1 MVFATYQFLLHLWR
15 IGTKLVRPL
24 SRINTGFFSLKIFL
38 YQLYQFFQPIYST
51 FFSPPV
57 FGDSYFWKNT
67 RVFWGG
73 IDIPCEKVIRIL
85 ILLWNKS
92 GNKKVCCIRIQKN
105 WYIGTFGT
113 GRMYVRNCHVAILIT
128 TGVCFRK
135 EAAFR
140 AFQACG
146 LWSAAAWPAV
156 LGNACPEYGCFRSA
170 CSGSLS
176 SLRPDSDSQARF
188 PDVLLCR
195 GTYVRFWWFWI
206 TRGSLVFDSNPRFI
220 LVLVLRC
227 FKDPLFFIWGLCAFQ
242 FVVAYPRFYLILA

>member
-57 FGDSYFWKNT
+57 FGDSHFWKNT

-73 IDIPCEKVIRIL
+73 IDTPCEKVIRIL

-113 GRMYVRNCHVAILIT
+113 GRMYVRNSHVVILIIT
-128 TGVCFRK
+128 DACFRK
-135 EAAFR
+135 EAAFPVFR
-140 AFQACG
+140 VRV
-146 LWSAAAWPAV
+146 LRPAAA
-156 LGNACPEYGCFRSA
+156 
-170 CSGSLS
+170 
-176 SLRPDSDSQARF
+176 
-188 PDVLLCR
+188 
-195 GTYVRFWWFWI
+195 
-206 TRGSLVFDSNPRFI
+206 
-220 LVLVLRC
+220 
-227 FKDPLFFIWGLCAFQ
+227 
-242 FVVAYPRFYLILA
+242 